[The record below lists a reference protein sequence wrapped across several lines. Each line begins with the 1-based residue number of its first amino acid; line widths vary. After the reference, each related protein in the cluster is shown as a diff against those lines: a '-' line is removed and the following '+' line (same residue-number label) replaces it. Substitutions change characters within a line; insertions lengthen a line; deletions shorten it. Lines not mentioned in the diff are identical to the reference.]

1 MFGLDA
7 ISHYNG
13 WAMAFAGASIVL
25 SGLAVLSF
33 IISQLHRIVGMID
46 KQEKESVSELYEP
59 SAPITTQPAIQ
70 APEQCPADLGAAAE
84 LYQPLISELGEPFQL
99 ADLYALA
106 NRYQFPHPHITI
118 RCFRE
123 AAKLEPMGNGQF
135 RWNQ

>member
-33 IISQLHRIVGMID
+33 IISQLHRIVGIID
-46 KQEKESVSELYEP
+46 KQEKQPVPELVDI
-59 SAPITTQPAIQ
+59 SDSTTAQPAIQ
-70 APEQCPADLGAAAE
+70 APEQCPADLDAVME

-123 AAKLEPMGNGQF
+123 AAKLEPMGDGEF
-135 RWNQ
+135 RWSR